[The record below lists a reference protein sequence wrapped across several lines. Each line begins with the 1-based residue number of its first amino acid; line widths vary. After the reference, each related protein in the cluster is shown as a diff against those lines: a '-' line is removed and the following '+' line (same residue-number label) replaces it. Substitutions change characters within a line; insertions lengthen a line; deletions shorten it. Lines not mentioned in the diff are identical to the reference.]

1 MEIRHN
7 SSFAFDSQSARRADG
22 ITLPQTVSGVKSP
35 LPAPSTW
42 NIKDE
47 YISSSAVSLVK
58 SSSALMSESQAIS
71 ASDIDNVISRVM
83 KSHGVNEDDHF
94 GIILVIGKDGK
105 FQSGGGSFHNE
116 IHNWDDQNQ
125 GELGTLIDD
134 LNNTTIKGISLA
146 EAMLQNFA
154 DASGMDLSTERNK
167 DSFYFTTQIIN
178 PSHHNK
184 TLGIESDI
192 WVKSA
197 VQIVTVDNTFYSRED
212 DKRSE
217 GGLYYYYD
225 KDKNEYVLKMVLGEL
240 RAVGIN
246 ALDAPWNQNKSIVT
260 SVTSNASFETNDK
273 QKKESLIDSFISH
286 IDTNILNMAIKQIL
300 KDNGFELKSG
310 DSVGFDVSST
320 GVHSFDRN
328 SSNIAGLDEME
339 LDEVGKILDSALQNP
354 DFWNNPSLY
363 KRV

>member
-1 MEIRHN
+1 MEIRNN
-7 SSFAFDSQSARRADG
+7 SLFGFYSQSSRHADG
-22 ITLPQTVSGVKSP
+22 IAQSQTVSGSQSP
-35 LPAPSTW
+35 LLVPSTW

-47 YISSSAVSLVK
+47 YIPSSTVSSAK
-58 SSSALMSESQAIS
+58 ALSIPVNESKIFS
-71 ASDIDNVISRVM
+71 ASDIDDVISKVM

-94 GIILVIGKDGK
+94 DIMLVIGNDGK
-105 FQSGGGSFHNE
+105 FQSGGGSFLNKVY
-116 IHNWDDQNQ
+116 NWDDHDQ
-125 GELGTLIDD
+125 GEIGDIIDD
-134 LNNTTIKGISLA
+134 LNNTMVKGIPLA
-146 EAMLQNFA
+146 EVMLQNFA
-154 DASGMDLSTERNK
+154 DASGMDLSAERNK

-178 PSHHNK
+178 PNNHNK
-184 TLGIESDI
+184 TLGIESDV

-225 KDKNEYVLKMVLGEL
+225 EDKNEYVPKMVLGEL
-240 RAVGIN
+240 RAWGTN

-260 SVTSNASFETNDK
+260 SNVSFETNDK

-286 IDTNILNMAIKQIL
+286 IDTNILNTVIKQIL

-310 DSVGFDVSST
+310 DSIGFDVSNT
-320 GVHSFDRN
+320 GIHSFDRN
-328 SSNIAGLDEME
+328 SSNIAGLNEME
-339 LDEVGKILDSALQNP
+339 LNEVGKILDSALQNP
-354 DFWNNPSLY
+354 NFWNNPALY